1 MIFMKSFSNLV
12 NLKVS
17 WGTRKL
23 KVCMYETMII
33 MVGMIS
39 TTRMKITRRGMVTM
53 MKALDSIQNLT
64 FKNSMEGW
72 ILMIFWIGLIW
83 WSMSL
88 SIMIPLNVKK

>member
-1 MIFMKSFSNLV
+1 MIFMKSFCRLG

-23 KVCMYETMII
+23 KACMYETMII
-33 MVGMIS
+33 MGGMIA
-39 TTRMKITRRGMVTM
+39 TTRMKITIRGMVTM

-64 FKNSMEGW
+64 FQNSMEGW
-72 ILMIFWIGLIW
+72 ILMNFWIGLIW

-88 SIMIPLNVKK
+88 SIVIPLNVKK

>member
-1 MIFMKSFSNLV
+1 MIFMKSFCSLV

-33 MVGMIS
+33 MGGMIAN
-39 TTRMKITRRGMVTM
+39 TRMKITIRGMVTM

-64 FKNSMEGW
+64 FQNSMEGW
-72 ILMIFWIGLIW
+72 ILMNFWIGLIW

-88 SIMIPLNVKK
+88 NIMIPPSGKR